1 MKAKVWVAA
10 QEPHVRKREFV
21 TIELCLTRIVAA
33 RLTRTVSRVRFSLN
47 GMSHTVHALFAQWLT
62 AVTAVFFIVDPFAAI
77 PAFLAMTGGYSHI
90 RRKQMARRAA
100 LTCLAILTIFAMFGK
115 YIFRIFGITL
125 PAFKFAGGLLLLL
138 IALDMLQ
145 ARRSRTRETPEEHS
159 DASTAEDVGIIP
171 MGIPML
177 AGPGSISTVM
187 VLVGQ
192 GPTWRDAIPVLAGI
206 AITSGVCYWVLAGA
220 DRIEAVL
227 GEIGIRVVTRLMGL
241 MLTAI
246 AFQFFVSGLVDLR
259 VVGPVSLP

>member
-1 MKAKVWVAA
+1 M
-10 QEPHVRKREFV
+10 
-21 TIELCLTRIVAA
+21 
-33 RLTRTVSRVRFSLN
+33 RVIIA
-47 GMSHTVHALFAQWLT
+47 GMAEVFHTLFAQWLT
-62 AVTAVFFIVDPFAAI
+62 SLTAVFFIVDPFAAT
-77 PAFLAMTGGYSHI
+77 PAFLALTGGIPHV

-100 LTCLAILTIFAMFGK
+100 LTCLVLLSVFATIGK
-115 YIFRIFGITL
+115 YVFRLFGITL

-145 ARRSRTRETPEEHS
+145 ARRSRTRETPEEQS
-159 DASTAEDVGIIP
+159 DASIAEDVGIIP

-192 GPTWRDAIPVLAGI
+192 APTWLEAIPVLASI
-206 AITSGVCYWVLAGA
+206 AITSGVCYLVLAGA
-220 DRIEAVL
+220 DRVETAL
-227 GEIGIRVVTRLMGL
+227 GEIGIRVITRLMGL

-259 VVGPVSLP
+259 LVGPVPLP